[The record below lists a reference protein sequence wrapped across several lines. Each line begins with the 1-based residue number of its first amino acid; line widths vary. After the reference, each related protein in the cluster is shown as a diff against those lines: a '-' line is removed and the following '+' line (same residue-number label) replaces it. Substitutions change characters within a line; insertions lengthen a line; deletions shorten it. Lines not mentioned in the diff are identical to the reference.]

1 MRWFENSHET
11 LMLLLAEQVPP
22 DLGDHSYLIMIIL
35 IIVIIQ
41 IFNQIRR
48 KTQQPT
54 SNETK
59 NGSALS
65 GKHLS

>member
-1 MRWFENSHET
+1 
-11 LMLLLAEQVPP
+11 MLLLAEQVPP

-54 SNETK
+54 SDGTK
-59 NGSALS
+59 KSQPYLGNTCLRLLPQAT
-65 GKHLS
+65 